1 MKKIHLERLFSEHS
15 RKADDMARIKDE
27 GYQKEL
33 NEVQRLQREMQ
44 KLQARMDN
52 L

>member
-1 MKKIHLERLFSEHS
+1 MS
-15 RKADDMARIKDE
+15 RIKDE